1 MPYST
6 LFIIYTYIRYKIYV
20 FWTLDMKVHPSITSP
35 LSSSFISFF
44 IVPFITP
51 FRNTFF
57 LQDILGFFSFSLHI
71 RSRNKAYPIWHRYYV
86 NVIIPLDV
94 KQCIILH
101 IRLLIFKFSHTNE
114 NKLCIEIY
122 NKTTNRIHVK
132 SVSRHHV
139 NPRPQAI
146 GPRSDI
152 GISV

>member
-1 MPYST
+1 MCFER
-6 LFIIYTYIRYKIYV
+6 LIWRYT
-20 FWTLDMKVHPSITSP
+20 P
-35 LSSSFISFF
+35 LSCLLYHHPLFHSLSYPLLHLSE
-44 IVPFITP
+44 TP
-51 FRNTFF
+51 FFF
-57 LQDILGFFSFSLHI
+57 RISWGFFSFSLHI

-132 SVSRHHV
+132 SVSRHHI
-139 NPRPQAI
+139 NPRSQAI